1 MFSKLILSDAP
12 FFGAHEREKYFAEIF
27 K

>member
-12 FFGAHEREKYFAEIF
+12 FFGEHERQKYFAEIL